1 MMQLVS
7 SNGTVLLE
15 QEKPGTKRANN
26 STLHV
31 RRMSQG
37 IKKTV
42 RPVLMSK
49 EEFFDMK
56 TDTKNIFTKAAVVL
70 LMMMLTTATAWAQT
84 LYNINTYLSPTY
96 GGSIT
101 GYPTSAAANTS
112 ITFTVYPNI
121 GYMIE
126 SVTVRKGIGMQ
137 AITDLQVN
145 TVPGQETAQSY
156 TFSMP
161 ASLVTIEATFTANLN
176 VQTAV
181 TPSGAGTASYNAL
194 THKVT
199 ANPNSGYVF
208 KHWNFTNGITEANNL
223 STDNPYTVTQS
234 GTYTAV
240 FEEGSNGGEGT
251 YSGTTKSCNYV
262 DENGVQQTVTAYIF
276 DKKAIESG
284 NASIG
289 ADGLT
294 LWLCDVSIG
303 TGQTLNLSG
312 DIRVINLN
320 IVEGCNLNVNGSL
333 TVYGQGYGTQPN
345 PIRGNIRIMDSGST
359 MTINGSSY
367 CILGTIYNNGI
378 FNVNNAQFMIAPA
391 ANVIGG
397 TCTINLSKDGY
408 FFINGTFASTTT
420 ELGTTLDWS
429 FYRDGKWNT
438 MCLSIALGDENAADG
453 HHFDYTPFE
462 GATVMELDTETAY
475 NGHVTG
481 ISNGTLYLNFKTA
494 TSIEAGKPYIVKWAS
509 DDTGYKHLK
518 FCRKSVTPT
527 EVKFPGGKFLGI
539 FYNKDFEQTDKS
551 VLFLGAD
558 NKLYYPKSGAQIP
571 CCHAYFQLNDGIT
584 VDDVTSACMFFDE
597 NEATGIRSLS
607 PDPSPS
613 REGSEEWYSLDGRKL
628 DQQPTQ
634 KGVYI
639 HGGRKVVIK

>member
-1 MMQLVS
+1 MIPL
-7 SNGTVLLE
+7 
-15 QEKPGTKRANN
+15 K
-26 STLHV
+26 
-31 RRMSQG
+31 
-37 IKKTV
+37 
-42 RPVLMSK
+42 
-49 EEFFDMK
+49 FFDMK
-56 TDTKNIFTKAAVVL
+56 TDTKNIFTRAAVVL

-84 LYNINTYLSPTY
+84 LYNITTSVSPTN

-101 GYPTSAAANTS
+101 ISGNKTSAAANTS
-112 ITFTVYPNI
+112 ITFSVNPYI
-121 GYMIE
+121 GYMVE
-126 SVTVRKGIGMQ
+126 SVTVMNSTTQ
-137 AITDLQVN
+137 QEITDLQVN
-145 TVPGQETAQSY
+145 TVPGQGTAQSY

-161 ASLVTIEATFTANLN
+161 ASPVTIEATFTANLN

-194 THKVT
+194 THQVT

-208 KHWNFTNGITEANNL
+208 KHWNFTDGITGANNL
-223 STDNPYTVTQS
+223 STDNPYTVNQS

-240 FEEGSNGGEGT
+240 FEEGT

-320 IVEGCNLNVNGSL
+320 IEEGGNLNVNGSL

-345 PIRGNIRIMDSGST
+345 PIRGNIRIMDS

-367 CILGTIYNNGI
+367 CLLGTIYNNGT
-378 FNVNNAQFMIAPA
+378 FNVSNAQFMISSG
-391 ANVIGG
+391 ANVTGG

-408 FFINGTFASTTT
+408 FFINGTFDANLFKETGVDRSW
-420 ELGTTLDWS
+420 D

-438 MCLSIALGDENAADG
+438 MCLPFALGDGQAADG
-453 HHFDYTPFE
+453 HHFDYTPLE

-494 TSIEAGKPYIVKWAS
+494 TSVEAGKPYIVKWAS
-509 DDTGYKHLK
+509 NETDCLNLK
-518 FCRKSVTPT
+518 FNSYIIPADLT
-527 EVKFPGGKFLGI
+527 EVKFTGGKFKGTYAPI
-539 FYNKDFEQTDKS
+539 EWNTENES
-551 VLFLGAD
+551 ILFLGVKN
-558 NKLYYPKSGAQIP
+558 NKSALYYPQPDLTDPQNPKYPRVNAF
-571 CCHAYFQLNDGIT
+571 HAYFQLNDGIT

-628 DQQPTQ
+628 SGKPN
-634 KGVYI
+634 KPRLYI
-639 HGGRKVVIK
+639 NGGRKVVIK